1 MDLMYNYE
9 GNLGEKNGRI
19 NPLFMCSY
27 KSIYI
32 RFGLGCFLGVCVG
45 LFLLVI
51 LDEYT
56 FNEFNSVFTSV

>member
-32 RFGLGCFLGVCVG
+32 RFGVGCFFLGRVG
-45 LFLLVI
+45 VYLLVI
-51 LDEYT
+51 LDEDT
-56 FNEFNSVFTSV
+56 FNEFNSVFTSS